1 MKLIVQC
8 FLYIDDKLETLEI
21 KWFSEVKAY
30 NHCSNPLQTLILL
43 LINCH
48 VCCTVMT
55 THKKLLNICLVSSD
69 ERELENIMN
78 EQYTAAQAAHLS

>member
-1 MKLIVQC
+1 MKQIVQC
-8 FLYIDDKLETLEI
+8 FWYVDDKLETLEI
-21 KWFSEVKAY
+21 KWFLEVKAY
-30 NHCSNPLQTLILL
+30 NYCSNPFQTLILL
-43 LINCH
+43 LINCQ